1 MHEVGVAKEIL
12 ALAVEKAGGRKI
24 KTLKVEL
31 GDDGHTTPE
40 TLTGAFMLVAKGTVA
55 EGAALNITRTQELES
70 RLLELEVEE

>member
-12 ALAVEKAGGRKI
+12 ALAMEKSGGKKI

-40 TLTGAFMLVAKGTVA
+40 TLAGAFTLVAKGTPA
-55 EGAALNITRTQELES
+55 EGASLDIIRTRELES
-70 RLLELEVEE
+70 RLLELEVEG